1 MKLDIAAI
9 VEQLGLDSARFG
21 EWKSKALETEQ
32 AYSIQARS
40 FEGIEKEGALHPI
53 NGSPKCTEAPPTL
66 P

>member
-32 AYSIQARS
+32 ACIIQARS
-40 FEGIEKEGALHPI
+40 FEGIENECALHPI
-53 NGSPKCTEAPPTL
+53 NGNPLCTDAPNSP
-66 P
+66 